1 MSVTSHFPLAGN
13 VLLLFKS
20 NLREQQR
27 ELMHAIDRV
36 QKEIRALADCGPGDV
51 IDDSRDHGS
60 KEAIFASYSKNRAQ
74 LRKIE
79 LALKRIS
86 TGDFGIC
93 GICEGPIGLK
103 RLQALPWANNC
114 IECQEQ
120 SEQGRVN

>member
-1 MSVTSHFPLAGN
+1 MSLTSHFPLAGN
-13 VLLLFKS
+13 VLLLFKGD
-20 NLREQQR
+20 LLEQQR
-27 ELMHAIDRV
+27 ELMHAINRA
-36 QKEIRALADCGPGDV
+36 QTEIHALADSKSGDV
-51 IDDSRDHGS
+51 IDDCSGNAS
-60 KEAIFASYSKNRAQ
+60 KEAIFANYGKNWAK

-93 GICEGPIGLK
+93 AICEGPIGLK

-120 SEQGRVN
+120 SEQARVN